1 MHRNWAALLN
11 LHTHTV
17 GDMKL
22 FLSFFFLQKIRFLNF
37 IYKIVIF
44 CIQLRILAQDGG
56 SPSRTAITIASITV
70 QRNLYAPV
78 FQILSK
84 NETILETRQLG
95 LPILQVKATDGDR
108 RVSSWTSKIFLNKHS
123 LLQFVWVVVLRYF
136 RPKI

>member
-1 MHRNWAALLN
+1 MHRNWGPFLN

-17 GDMKL
+17 GDM
-22 FLSFFFLQKIRFLNF
+22 IWFLNF

-108 RVSSWTSKIFLNKHS
+108 RVSSWTSKNFLNKHS

>member
-1 MHRNWAALLN
+1 M
-11 LHTHTV
+11 
-17 GDMKL
+17 
-22 FLSFFFLQKIRFLNF
+22 
-37 IYKIVIF
+37 
-44 CIQLRILAQDGG
+44 RILAQDGG
-56 SPSRTAITIASITV
+56 PPSRTAITIASITV

-108 RVSSWTSKIFLNKHS
+108 RVSSRTSKIFLNKHS
-123 LLQFVWVVVLRYF
+123 LLQFVRVVVLRYF